1 MNHPVSD
8 YDAKGTRA
16 LLSSR
21 QGVIASQSSS
31 IPGFPLTSVIP
42 VAVIDNQIVM
52 LLSDLAQHTRNI
64 DMDNRVSLM
73 MHDDQ
78 EQNWQAAHRLS
89 IMGYVEPIDHE
100 LHNMDKIRKN
110 YFRIHPELN
119 DFDRH
124 MDFRFWLLR
133 PMRFRLIAGFGQVRW
148 LDHIDCQLL
157 DLDEEDIHN
166 INQILMEHRTANS
179 QLLQA
184 CKYGLQI
191 IEHGRIRFL
200 SFRQPVKGIASL
212 FVQLSTGA
220 YNNPSETR

>member
-1 MNHPVSD
+1 MNHPTSD

-16 LLSSR
+16 LVSCR
-21 QGVIASQSSS
+21 QAVMASQSSS

-42 VAVIDNQIVM
+42 VAVVDNHIIM

-119 DFDRH
+119 DFDQH

-148 LDHIDCQLL
+148 LEQINCQLF
-157 DLDEEDIHN
+157 DLDEEDHQKVN
-166 INQILMEHRTANS
+166 TILIEHRTAVS

-184 CKYGLQI
+184 SKYGLQI
-191 IEHGRIRFL
+191 IESGRVIFL
-200 SFRQPVKGIASL
+200 SFRQPVKSVAGL
-212 FVQLSTGA
+212 LVQLSTGA
-220 YNNPSETR
+220 YNTVTETR